1 MLVFIHEKTGHRK
14 QMITVENISKSF
26 GSQSLLDRISFKINP
41 GERIGLVGR
50 NGHGKTTL
58 LRLLTGKETPD
69 EGKIHIP
76 RHYRIGHLKQHLDFT
91 KDTIVD
97 ECLKDIQGDP
107 LTQQWKA
114 EKILSGLGFSQE
126 DMGHPPGE
134 FSGGYQVRLNLAKIL
149 VAEPDLLLLDEPTN
163 YLDITSIQWIESFL
177 CTWPHE
183 LILITHDRTFMDRVV
198 THILGIHRRKIR
210 KITGDTQKYYD
221 QIARDEKIYE
231 KTRINEEKRRKEMEI
246 FIDRFRAKARLANLV
261 QSRVK
266 TLEKLEPREHL
277 EKIKDTR
284 FSFKESPFHGRT
296 IIEARDLSFSY
307 TKQHP
312 LIRGFNLFIGS
323 RDRICIV
330 GKNGKGKT
338 TLLRL
343 LAGSL
348 DPDQGKIVTHPN
360 AVAGV
365 FEQTNISRLH
375 ADKTIEEELLTSS
388 GDIDR
393 QGARNILGALHFEGD
408 AALKK
413 IRVLSGGEKSRV
425 MLAKLLVRPL
435 NMLLLDEPTNHLDM
449 ESCDALL
456 EAINKFNGVLVM
468 VTHNEMFLH
477 TLAKRLVVFDHGKIE
492 VFEGEYQRFLDKVG
506 WETTENTANP
516 VRNRK
521 KKGRERIAI
530 RRKRSEIILERS
542 RIIKPLEQMI
552 AQIEDKID
560 THEKNIESCTNTMQE
575 ASLIGNGEQI
585 SALSK
590 SIHTSETA
598 IETLFDE
605 MERLSVK
612 LEEKQ
617 RYFEQALKK
626 NKE

>member
-1 MLVFIHEKTGHRK
+1 
-14 QMITVENISKSF
+14 MITVENISKSF
-26 GSQSLLDRISFKINP
+26 GSQSLLERISFKINL
-41 GERIGLVGR
+41 GERVGLVGR

-58 LRLLTGKETPD
+58 LRLITGEEASD
-69 EGKIHIP
+69 EGKIRTP
-76 RHYRIGHLKQHLDFT
+76 RHYRIGYLRQHLDFT

-97 ECLKDIQGDP
+97 ECLADIQGDP

-126 DMGHPPGE
+126 DMNRPPGE

-149 VAEPDLLLLDEPTN
+149 VSEPDLLLLDEPTN

-177 CTWPHE
+177 RAWPHE

-210 KITGDTQKYYD
+210 KISGDTQKYYD

-231 KTRINEEKRRKEMEI
+231 KTRVNEEKRRKEMEV

-266 TLEKLEPREHL
+266 TLEKLEPLERL
-277 EKIKDTR
+277 EKIKDLG
-284 FSFKESPFHGRT
+284 FSFRTSPFPGRT
-296 IIEARDLSFSY
+296 ILEVRDLSFSY
-307 TKQHP
+307 TKQQP
-312 LIRGFNLFIGS
+312 LIHGFNLSIGS

-343 LAGSL
+343 LAGAL
-348 DPDQGKIVTHPN
+348 NPDRGKIVTHPN
-360 AVAGV
+360 AVTGV

-375 ADKTIEEELLTSS
+375 ADKTIEEELLSTS
-388 GDIDR
+388 GNIDR

-456 EAINKFNGVLVM
+456 EAINNFNGVLVM

-477 TLAKRLVVFDHGKIE
+477 TLAKRLVVFDHDKIE
-492 VFEGEYQRFLDKVG
+492 VFEGGYQRFLDKVG
-506 WETTENTANP
+506 WEITDSLLKPMNNK
-516 VRNRK
+516 R
-521 KKGRERIAI
+521 KKGRDRAEA
-530 RRKRSEIILERS
+530 RRKRSGIISERS
-542 RIIKPLEQMI
+542 RTLKPLEQMI

-560 THEKNIESCTNTMQE
+560 AHEKNIKARTMTMQE
-575 ASLIGNGEQI
+575 ASLTGNGDQI
-585 SALSK
+585 SDLSR

-598 IETLFDE
+598 IEMLFDE
-605 MERLSVK
+605 MERLSIK
-612 LEEKQ
+612 LEEKRQ
-617 RYFEQALKK
+617 YFEQALRD
-626 NKE
+626 NAV

>member
-1 MLVFIHEKTGHRK
+1 
-14 QMITVENISKSF
+14 MITVENISKSF
-26 GSQSLLDRISFKINP
+26 GSQSLLDRISFKINS
-41 GERIGLVGR
+41 GERVGLVGR

-58 LRLLTGKETPD
+58 LRLITGEEASD
-69 EGKIHIP
+69 EGQIRIP
-76 RHYRIGHLKQHLDFT
+76 RHYRIGYLRQHLNFT

-97 ECLKDIQGDP
+97 ECLADIQGDP

-126 DMGHPPGE
+126 DMNRPPGE

-149 VAEPDLLLLDEPTN
+149 VSEPDLLLLDEPTN

-177 CTWPHE
+177 RAWPHE

-210 KITGDTQKYYD
+210 KISGDTQKYYD
-221 QIARDEKIYE
+221 QIARDEEIYE
-231 KTRINEEKRRKEMEI
+231 KTRVNEEKRRKEMEV

-266 TLEKLEPREHL
+266 TLEKLEPLERL
-277 EKIKDTR
+277 EKIKDLG
-284 FSFKESPFHGRT
+284 FSFQTSPFPGRT
-296 IIEARDLSFSY
+296 ILEVKGLSFSY

-312 LIRGFNLFIGS
+312 LIHEFNLSIGS

-348 DPDQGKIVTHPN
+348 NPDQGKIVTHPN
-360 AVAGV
+360 AVSGV

-375 ADKTIEEELLTSS
+375 ADKTIEEELLSTS
-388 GDIDR
+388 GNIDR

-456 EAINKFNGVLVM
+456 EAISNFNGVLVM

-477 TLAKRLVVFDHGKIE
+477 TLAKRLVVFDHDKIE
-492 VFEGEYQRFLDKVG
+492 VFEGGYQRFLDKVG
-506 WETTENTANP
+506 WEITDSLSKP
-516 VRNRK
+516 ISDKRK
-521 KKGRERIAI
+521 KSRERAEA
-530 RRKRSEIILERS
+530 RRRRSEIISERS
-542 RIIKPLEQMI
+542 RTLKPLEQMI
-552 AQIEDKID
+552 CQIEDKID
-560 THEKNIESCTNTMQE
+560 AHEKNIKSCTATMQE
-575 ASLIGNGEQI
+575 ASLTGNGDQI
-585 SALSK
+585 SDLSR

-605 MERLSVK
+605 MERLSIK
-612 LEEKQ
+612 LEEKRQ
-617 RYFEQALKK
+617 YFEQALRD
-626 NKE
+626 NDG